1 MKITAMKIKI
11 LTCEVT
17 KMNRILVCDIDEAVS
32 VLSDIIEDFDGSD
45 RLMITDENMDEA
57 VQMLNENGIDYDI
70 I

>member
-1 MKITAMKIKI
+1 
-11 LTCEVT
+11 
-17 KMNRILVCDIDEAVS
+17 MNRILVCDIDEAVS